1 MLTVPYS
8 ISHQIIRHRISVV
21 YSQPSQRYI
30 DLSKEPLE
38 PLQVIAPV
46 SELNESDLDGVVK
59 NKERE

>member
-1 MLTVPYS
+1 M
-8 ISHQIIRHRISVV
+8 